1 MKQLLILLTL
11 LLAGPSQAK
20 TLKIGYINVDHLVTS
35 SAQFIQANQIV
46 IKEFQPQQNEL
57 ITLANKINSL
67 VKEFKQDKDTL
78 SKLEIKSEIKKI
90 TDLEQQLKGQ
100 ASSLKKQLALR
111 NTQELSKIQDLIN
124 QTIKAIAIEK
134 KFDLILYQ
142 EVAYVSKELN
152 ITPLIAEQLRLQFE

>member
-11 LLAGPSQAK
+11 LLAGQSQAK

-78 SKLEIKSEIKKI
+78 SKLEIKSEIKSC
-90 TDLEQQLKGQ
+90 E
-100 ASSLKKQLALR
+100 
-111 NTQELSKIQDLIN
+111 
-124 QTIKAIAIEK
+124 
-134 KFDLILYQ
+134 Y
-142 EVAYVSKELN
+142 
-152 ITPLIAEQLRLQFE
+152 

>member
-1 MKQLLILLTL
+1 M
-11 LLAGPSQAK
+11 
-20 TLKIGYINVDHLVTS
+20 
-35 SAQFIQANQIV
+35 
-46 IKEFQPQQNEL
+46 
-57 ITLANKINSL
+57 

>member
-35 SAQFIQANQIV
+35 SPQFIQANQIV
-46 IKEFQPQQNEL
+46 IKEFQPQQDEL

-67 VKEFKQDKDTL
+67 AKKFKQDQDSL
-78 SKLEIKSEIKKI
+78 SQSEIKSEIKKI
-90 TDLEQQLKGQ
+90 TDLERQLKQQ

-111 NTQELSKIQDLIN
+111 NKQELSRIQDLIN
-124 QTIKAIAIEK
+124 QVIKKIAVEK

-142 EVAYVSKELN
+142 EVAYVNKELN
-152 ITPLIAEQLRLQFE
+152 ITSLIAEQLRLQFE

>member
-1 MKQLLILLTL
+1 VKQLLILLTL

-46 IKEFQPQQNEL
+46 IKEFQPQQDEL

-90 TDLEQQLKGQ
+90 TNLEQQLKRQ

>member
-1 MKQLLILLTL
+1 MKILFILSILLLNTL
-11 LLAGPSQAK
+11 SQAK

-46 IKEFQPQQNEL
+46 IKEFQPQQDEL

-78 SKLEIKSEIKKI
+78 SQLEIKSEIKKI
-90 TDLEQQLKGQ
+90 TNLEQQLKRQ

>member
-46 IKEFQPQQNEL
+46 IKEFQPQQDEL

-78 SKLEIKSEIKKI
+78 SQLEIKSEIKKI
-90 TDLEQQLKGQ
+90 TNLEQQLKRQ